1 MFTQSYWKVE
11 LVLTDSTMMRVE
23 RTNERVDTV
32 ISIVL
37 IFVPVAVAADFFM
50 TADRRMRGE
59 RESAS
64 YVVRREWG
72 KERREEQINWSP
84 CCINHNHYD
93 GYFNEEK
100 EEKESM
106 I

>member
-37 IFVPVAVAADFFM
+37 IFVPVAADFFM
-50 TADRRMRGE
+50 TGDSG
-59 RESAS
+59 
-64 YVVRREWG
+64 
-72 KERREEQINWSP
+72 
-84 CCINHNHYD
+84 
-93 GYFNEEK
+93 
-100 EEKESM
+100 
-106 I
+106 